1 MTFYYY
7 LTSLTDARW
16 ALYSSLE
23 PRPTIFADK
32 LAAMQEAKN
41 RCRLHWEKTR
51 VACGVRIQAAH
62 GTWDEHYLAG
72 DMADVSPETQES
84 EPSAQDNCSGAAVS
98 SNP

>member
-7 LTSLTDARW
+7 LTTLTDARW

-23 PRPTIFADK
+23 ARPTIFSDK
-32 LAAMQEAKN
+32 LAAMLEAKS
-41 RCRLHWEKTR
+41 RCRQHWEKTG

-72 DMADVSPETQES
+72 DMAEVPPETQALG
-84 EPSAQDNCSGAAVS
+84 PSAPDGCAAAAMD